1 MKSDVNKKPEERIEK
16 ATELLWKIWWF
27 CFYIIIVPSII
38 AVIAFFIFNFFIRDV
53 ILSIGFSL
61 LAFMFATLFLYKP
74 FDKYRKNPFFL
85 NSRNNPAAR
94 IHILFLITILSLI
107 VTPIFVFVTPEDY
120 SFELL
125 PVISFSI
132 LYNIVYYYYYFQ
144 PIDFYS
150 LSEGKFKHAVNFG
163 LVIKQ
168 FYNLIIAINFVVQI
182 VFLSFTFTTKLSW
195 FFALITNFI
204 FYLVTLISTR
214 QTCKKIHKGINE
226 NETILES
233 LIIYKQKFSLSL
245 VNLIFALLIQM
256 PFVMIIIFN
265 ISSLVN
271 ALTHLI
277 NASFLTLV
285 FLLLYLK
292 LRVYIAI
299 HFKKFLLRLMDIEV

>member
-1 MKSDVNKKPEERIEK
+1 MKSNVNKKPEERIEK

-38 AVIAFFIFNFFIRDV
+38 AVILFFVFNFFIRDL

-61 LAFMFATLFLYKP
+61 LGFMFSTLFLYKS

-85 NSRNNPAAR
+85 NFKNNPSAR

-125 PVISFSI
+125 PVISFSL

-144 PIDFYS
+144 PIDFFS
-150 LSEGKFKHAVNFG
+150 LSDRGFKHAVKFG
-163 LVIKQ
+163 LAIKQ
-168 FYNLIIAINFVVQI
+168 FYNLIIVINYVIHI
-182 VFLSFTFTTKLSW
+182 VFLSFTFVTKFSW

-214 QTCKKIHKGINE
+214 QTCKKLYEEINE
-226 NETILES
+226 NEPVLES

-245 VNLIFALLIQM
+245 ITLIFALLMQM

-265 ISSLVN
+265 ISALVN
-271 ALTHLI
+271 ALPQLI
-277 NASFLTLV
+277 NASFLSLV
-285 FLLLYLK
+285 FILLYLK

-299 HFKKFLLRLMDIEV
+299 YFKKFLLRLGRY